1 MSTTPNPHFLK
12 NTDTECNGTSLVHT
26 SPSQE
31 VTSGTH
37 KHTASSNGPMILVV
51 DDSRVMR
58 RLIRTAVETLGFKA
72 IEAEHG
78 GQALELLHIAS
89 IAQDIEAIIIDHNM
103 PVKNGIETIEA
114 IKKMPHMARIPIM
127 MVTSETERDIMAKG
141 FALGIQDYLLKPFAY
156 EDLLTKITEI
166 LTSHAH

>member
-1 MSTTPNPHFLK
+1 
-12 NTDTECNGTSLVHT
+12 
-26 SPSQE
+26 
-31 VTSGTH
+31 
-37 KHTASSNGPMILVV
+37 
-51 DDSRVMR
+51 MR

>member
-1 MSTTPNPHFLK
+1 M
-12 NTDTECNGTSLVHT
+12 VT
-26 SPSQE
+26 SPLSPKEPSPEDIASLHLQE
-31 VTSGTH
+31 GSSSGTARH
-37 KHTASSNGPMILVV
+37 SHTGNGPMILVV

-78 GQALELLHIAS
+78 GQALELLHIPT

-103 PVKNGIETIEA
+103 PVKTGIETIEL
-114 IKKMPHMARIPIM
+114 IKQLPAMALVPIM

-156 EDLLTKITEI
+156 EELLTKITEI